1 MIRILVCDDERTRAT
16 ALGQRLRR
24 LPGLPELE
32 VEALSLD
39 DFIAAII
46 GLEDR
51 QRAARDGGPGSG
63 TSSAGQNPIDHAD
76 VLFVDY
82 DLVRLGSS
90 HGPTIRAESGERV
103 CYLARV
109 FSDCGTI
116 IGYNQ
121 FRYTRRFD
129 LTLRGHIR
137 SFADLNTTMDVAAS
151 RGLWTDDH
159 TGFRPWS
166 WPMLGNSYERLNR
179 VSASLANNMT
189 EPILETLGLADDHI
203 YDRFTREQLELL
215 SPAKDPKTV
224 TFEDFVYQSAIGLR
238 PRDKIRTPHAAARV
252 AAARLSKWLERSV
265 LPDQNILVDAPH
277 LISRFPSLI
286 GEPYTEEDW
295 NNTCMLLT
303 PVEELGIDTEKL
315 RPYRFAA
322 EDWLSRPAWLWPD
335 VASDSNILEVQD
347 PWALRPDQLVFC
359 EDVSRF
365 RRRRQASEFVAEV
378 APEFARRYVQRL
390 KQITYEPTVRLLM

>member
-1 MIRILVCDDERTRAT
+1 MTRILVCDDERTRAT
-16 ALGQRLRR
+16 DLSQRIRR
-24 LPGLPELE
+24 LLGVPELE
-32 VEALSLD
+32 VEALLLD
-39 DFIAAII
+39 DFIAAIV

-51 QRAARDGGPGSG
+51 QRAARDGKPGSDTG
-63 TSSAGQNPIDHAD
+63 GQVQNPIDHAD

-82 DLVRLGSS
+82 DLLKLGSS
-90 HGPTIRAESGERV
+90 NGLAIRAESGERV

-109 FSDCGTI
+109 FSDCGII

-121 FRYTRRFD
+121 FRYNRRFD

-137 SFADLNTTMDVAAS
+137 SFADLNITMDVAAS
-151 RGLWTDDH
+151 RGFWTDDY

-166 WPMLGNSYERLNR
+166 WPMLRNSYDRLNR
-179 VSASLANNMT
+179 VSNSLAECMAQ
-189 EPILETLGLADDHI
+189 PVLEILGLADDRI

-215 SPAKDPKTV
+215 SPTKDPRTV
-224 TFEDFVYQSAIGLR
+224 TFEDFVYESAIGLR
-238 PRDKIRTPHAAARV
+238 PRDKTWAPHAAARV

-265 LPDQNILVDAPH
+265 LPDQNIIVDAPH

-286 GEPYTEEDW
+286 GEPHTEEHW
-295 NNTCMLLT
+295 NNTCMLLAS
-303 PVEELGIDTEKL
+303 VEELGIDTEKL
-315 RPYRFAA
+315 RPYRFKA

-335 VASDSNILEVQD
+335 VALDSDIPEVRD
-347 PWALRPDQLVFC
+347 PWAKRPDHLVFC

-390 KQITYEPTVRLLM
+390 KQVTYEPTVRFLM